1 MDKVRLDNRIRRE
14 RNSRNAISPIIATL
28 LLILI
33 AIAAGVVVYAY
44 VLNFV
49 GNNQPTGGPQSV
61 ISVDTACVSLSNK
74 CSSTNALYA
83 YVRNTGTTTITKAN
97 NISIYLTDVT
107 TGATASSTCSIS
119 TNITPNTVQD
129 CVGPTT
135 ALTWSGSTPSVGDS
149 ITVKAVV
156 SDGGSATFTTH
167 AIA

>member
-1 MDKVRLDNRIRRE
+1 MDNLKLVNRIRRE
-14 RNSRNAISPIIATL
+14 RRSRNAISPIIATL

-61 ISVDTACVSLSNK
+61 ISIDTACVSLSNK
-74 CSSTNALYA
+74 CSSTDALYA
-83 YVRNTGTTTITKAN
+83 YVRNTGATTISKAN

-107 TGATASSTCSIS
+107 TGATATSTCTIS
-119 TNITPNTVQD
+119 SNITPNTAQN

-135 ALTWSGSTPSVGDS
+135 ALTWSGTAPSVGDS

-156 SDGGSATFTTH
+156 SDGGSAIYSAK